1 MSGDFL
7 LDDSIEFA
15 DNPEPRCP
23 CVLLLDTSRSM
34 EGEPIAAL
42 SAGIRTFRDELVKDS
57 LASRRVE
64 VAVVTFDSTVEVLQ
78 DFVTA
83 DCFEPPPLRAK
94 GFTVMG
100 TGIFTALNLIFER
113 KILYRAN
120 GIAYYRPW
128 VLMITDGEPHGEPD
142 HVIAAA
148 AERIH
153 EEESARR
160 ISFFAVGVQ
169 NASMS
174 KLARIAVRPPV
185 KLDGLNFNDMFVWL
199 STSMQSVAQAKMDE
213 QVALPPPGLI
223 FYQ

>member
-1 MSGDFL
+1 MAGNSL

-15 DNPEPRCP
+15 ENPEPRCP

-42 SAGIRTFRDELVKDS
+42 SAGVRTFRDELVKDS

-83 DCFEPPPLRAK
+83 DHFEPPPLKAK

-100 TGIFTALNLIFER
+100 TGIYTALNLVYER
-113 KILYRAN
+113 KLLYRAN

-128 VLMITDGEPHGEPD
+128 ILMITDGEPHGEP
-142 HVIAAA
+142 
-148 AERIH
+148 ERIIVEASARLH
-153 EEESARR
+153 EEEASRR

-174 KLARIAVRPPV
+174 KLARIVVRPPV
-185 KLDGLNFNDMFVWL
+185 KLDGLNFNEMFVWL
-199 STSMQSVAQAKMDE
+199 STSMQSVAQAGLDE
-213 QVALPPPGLI
+213 QVALPPPGLV